1 MATPKNTLSV
11 AQTAA
16 FCGVGRS
23 TVGYWIRSKRLR
35 ADRTGRNY
43 SIPREELLFF
53 LKSTGRDIPH
63 DLSAGDFVG
72 PYFRAVQN
80 CWQYCKDSPHGLNC
94 KGCTVFVNQL
104 EVCFTARNAGTLNC
118 PRSCHEC
125 RYYTE
130 IFLPRIQFVHQIDL
144 PAAVYKGLEVWGG
157 NRGWAELCEVE
168 EKDLPGIGIERIV
181 HPDSIEKVISIVK
194 QRAFGNPSVPRT
206 YSIFLRSS
214 QNVRLKVQI
223 SAYPLSEPAGS
234 FLVLAEPDKD

>member
-11 AQTAA
+11 AQTAN

-35 ADRTGRNY
+35 ANRTGRNY

-53 LKSTGRDIPH
+53 LKSTGRNIAD
-63 DLSAGDFVG
+63 DLSAGDFG
-72 PYFRAVQN
+72 SPYFRAVQN
-80 CWQYCKDSPHGLNC
+80 CWQYIKDSPHGLNC
-94 KGCTVFVNQL
+94 KDCTVFVNQL
-104 EVCFTARNAGTLNC
+104 EVCFTAREACPLNS

-125 RYYTE
+125 RYYKE
-130 IFLPRIQFVHQIDL
+130 IYLPRIQFVHQIDL
-144 PAAVYKGLEVWGG
+144 PAAVYKGFEVWGG
-157 NRGWAELCEVE
+157 NKGWAELCEVE